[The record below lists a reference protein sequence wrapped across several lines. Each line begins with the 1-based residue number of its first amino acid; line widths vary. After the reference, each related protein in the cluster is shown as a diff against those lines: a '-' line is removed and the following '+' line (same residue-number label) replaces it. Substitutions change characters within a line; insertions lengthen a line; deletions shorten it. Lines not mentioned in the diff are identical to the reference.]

1 MRVLDNDNDND
12 NANLTLV
19 SVVVR
24 GAVWVVGITPKLDRR
39 VRQFVVEGLAATNL
53 AHSRQRG
60 GVRVRFRVGV
70 GVGVDSIAW
79 SRLSAT

>member
-53 AHSRQRG
+53 AHSRQRVRVTVG
-60 GVRVRFRVGV
+60 FGVRVRVRLDVR
-70 GVGVDSIAW
+70 AW
-79 SRLSAT
+79 WRLGA